1 MYHIQYAMDMGE
13 LGQAILA
20 RRKKMKMTQA
30 ALASSNGMS
39 RATLSNLENGKLPEL
54 GLRKV
59 MAICATLGL
68 ELELK
73 EASSRPTLRD
83 LVKEKQLA

>member
-1 MYHIQYAMDMGE
+1 MDMSE
-13 LGQAILA
+13 LGKAILA
-20 RRKKMKMTQA
+20 RRVILKMTQA
-30 ALASSNGMS
+30 ALAKSNGMS

-54 GLRKV
+54 GLRKF

-73 EASSRPTLRD
+73 EESLRPTLRD
-83 LVKEKQLA
+83 LVKEKANA